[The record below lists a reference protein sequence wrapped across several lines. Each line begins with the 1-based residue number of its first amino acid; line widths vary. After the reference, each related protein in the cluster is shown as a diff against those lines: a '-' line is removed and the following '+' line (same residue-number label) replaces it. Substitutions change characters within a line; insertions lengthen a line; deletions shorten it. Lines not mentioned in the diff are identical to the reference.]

1 MSTSKHIDKICL
13 VAVMLAF
20 ALTVGCFLISPAE
33 GKAFDMKYEQKLFDT
48 SKVHT
53 IDIIMDEPQS
63 FLDSCESEEYSLC
76 SVIIDGEAFRNV
88 AIRGKGNTSLSSV
101 ASMDSS
107 RYSFKVEFDHYS
119 DSNSYYG
126 LDKLSLNNLIQ
137 DNTMMKDYLVYE
149 MMREFGAA
157 APLCSFAYITFNGE
171 AFGLYLAVE
180 AIEDSFLQRNYGND
194 HGNLYKP
201 DSTGFGGGR
210 GNGKDFNME
219 DMIADFPKEITA
231 SMPQMPDRT
240 LQDAARSKPQF
251 ESASER
257 PDNIL
262 PPGEISDMQ
271 QQTKNPRQFDGPG
284 GGMGSEDTKLLYT
297 DDNYDSYSNIF
308 NHAKT
313 DITDSDKDRLIAS
326 LKALQNKENIE
337 NIVAVEDVIRYFV
350 VHNYAA
356 NGDSYTGSIIHNYY
370 LYENDG
376 TLSMLPWDYNLAFGT
391 FQGGSSSDSVNDPI
405 DTPMNTGAS
414 DRPMIDWILEDE
426 AYLAM
431 YHEYFAQ
438 FLQDVDIQSM
448 IEHASRIIDP
458 YVQTDPTK
466 FCTYEEFEAAVE
478 ALKLFCEKRS
488 QSIQGQLDGTI
499 PSTSEGQIENP
510 DVLIDTSDL
519 NTSDMGSMGGMGGHG
534 GFKQDQNEGIKIPSV
549 QSGAS
554 AEEIAATRM
563 PDTMKERTKPGQI
576 PDSTPDPNVQIES
589 VVLLLECCI
598 LLLIAIIFAQFYKRR
613 KS

>member
-76 SVIIDGEAFRNV
+76 SVIIDGESFRNV

-219 DMIADFPKEITA
+219 DMIAEPPKEITA
-231 SMPQMPDRT
+231 TMPQMPDRN

-271 QQTKNPRQFDGPG
+271 QQTKNPRQFGGPG

-308 NHAKT
+308 NNAKT

-519 NTSDMGSMGGMGGHG
+519 NTSDMGSMGGMGGRG